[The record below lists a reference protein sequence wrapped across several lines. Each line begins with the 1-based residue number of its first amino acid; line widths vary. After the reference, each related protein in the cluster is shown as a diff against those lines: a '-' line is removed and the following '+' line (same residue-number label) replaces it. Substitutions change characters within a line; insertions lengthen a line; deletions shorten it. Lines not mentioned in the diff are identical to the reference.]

1 MPFTLPALSFGTA
14 ALQPH
19 IDAQTMDIHHG
30 RHHQAYVTALNTALA
45 DHSQLQDLSLE
56 ELLNRLSELP
66 EGIRAA
72 VRNNGGGHANHS
84 MFWTVMAPD
93 AGGEP
98 TGDVEVAIARDFDSF
113 EDFKKAF
120 NVAGLKQFGSGWVF
134 VTADTEGSLK
144 IVAQPN
150 QDTPLFTGTAI
161 LFGNDVW
168 EHAYY
173 LKHQN
178 RRADYL
184 SAWWNVVNWTAVN
197 DRLARIKAGA
207 LI

>member
-1 MPFTLPALSFGTA
+1 MPFSLPALSYGTA

-30 RHHQAYVTALNTALA
+30 RHHQAYVTSLNTALA

-56 ELLNRLSELP
+56 ELLHRLNELP
-66 EGIRAA
+66 ESIRAA

-84 MFWTVMAPD
+84 MFWTIMAPD

-98 TGDVEVAIARDFDSF
+98 TGDVGVAIARDFGSF
-113 EDFKKAF
+113 EDFKKTF
-120 NVAGLKQFGSGWVF
+120 NAAGLKQFGSGWVF

-144 IVAQPN
+144 IVALPN
-150 QDTPLFTGTAI
+150 QDTPLFTGTAV

-197 DRLARIKAGA
+197 DRLVRIKAGA